1 MTRAVLLEASTTLK
15 DAKRAEDGVPSAAAV
30 VIVFVGGGG
39 GIGDVGGG
47 VAFVS
52 LILFDAGLLADSRW
66 FFPLT
71 DRWGEC
77 GFENNAGNLS
87 AMAEFE
93 AETT

>member
-1 MTRAVLLEASTTLK
+1 MGAS
-15 DAKRAEDGVPSAAAV
+15 
-30 VIVFVGGGG
+30 
-39 GIGDVGGG
+39 
-47 VAFVS
+47 VS
-52 LILFDAGLLADSRW
+52 LILFDAGLWADSRW

-71 DRWGEC
+71 DRWRKC